1 MVFNLFGYSARLNP
15 IAERTSEE
23 FNVHLKYEHDSLNH
37 FLLYKGFVVHFNKQK
52 KVPNYTIHRIEPAQL
67 IENNGFRASRK
78 NSPDFMVEERLN
90 GNSAARTD
98 YYKSGYDRGHHVP
111 AGDFVYSQSLKDE
124 TFTYANVSPQ
134 LKQVNRYAWKYL
146 ETAIR
151 NRVMLCNCEAYVIT
165 GTHFLETHET
175 IGLHKVGVP
184 QQLYKIVFYPQQAKM
199 YAFLMNNS
207 TAKYSG
213 DLKYYQ
219 VTVDELETKLELDFF
234 EALQDENENELERQI
249 RTFTP

>member
-1 MVFNLFGYSARLNP
+1 MVFNLFGYTAKLNP
-15 IAERTSEE
+15 IAERTSKE

-78 NSPDFMVEERLN
+78 NSPDFIVEERLK

-111 AGDFVYSQSLKDE
+111 AGDFVYSQPLKDE

-134 LKQVNRYAWKYL
+134 LKQVNRYSWKYL
-146 ETAIR
+146 ESAIR
-151 NRVMLCNCEAYVIT
+151 KKVKRCNCDAYVIT
-165 GTHFLETHET
+165 GTHFLADYKTV
-175 IGLHKVGVP
+175 GSNKVGVP
-184 QQLYKIVFYPQQAKM
+184 NQLYKIVFYPKQAKM

-213 DLKYYQ
+213 KLKYYQ
-219 VTVDELETKLELDFF
+219 VTVDELEEVLEMDFF

-249 RTFTP
+249 KRFKA